1 MIGAGVVVI
10 EVEIT
15 EDIEVE
21 EDEEILMVEDVDE
34 EAFKI
39 REMNVEGMRGEIV
52 GLRERMKEGIGM
64 VVSTE
69 GETKEI

>member
-52 GLRERMKEGIGM
+52 VLRERMKEGIGM